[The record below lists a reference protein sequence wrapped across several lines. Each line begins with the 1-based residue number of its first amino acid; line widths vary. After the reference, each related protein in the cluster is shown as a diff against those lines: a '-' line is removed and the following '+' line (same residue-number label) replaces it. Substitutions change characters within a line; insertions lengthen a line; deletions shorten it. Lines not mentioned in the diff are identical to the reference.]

1 MQTST
6 VVKSKKSLNYKEVIF
21 SKDKPLI
28 IRGYNNSSTH
38 SKNQNSLD
46 MTNNSSTHSKNQN
59 SLDMTNIY
67 HLNDKDLLKSKYI
80 GNSNKFCSSFSNTNK
95 IGINS
100 KLKNMELAKI
110 NKFYNDGNNIKYNN
124 ELSALF

>member
-21 SKDKPLI
+21 SKDKSLI

-46 MTNNSSTHSKNQN
+46 I
-59 SLDMTNIY
+59 TNIY

-110 NKFYNDGNNIKYNN
+110 NKFYNDGNNIRYNN
-124 ELSALF
+124 ELSALFSAQ